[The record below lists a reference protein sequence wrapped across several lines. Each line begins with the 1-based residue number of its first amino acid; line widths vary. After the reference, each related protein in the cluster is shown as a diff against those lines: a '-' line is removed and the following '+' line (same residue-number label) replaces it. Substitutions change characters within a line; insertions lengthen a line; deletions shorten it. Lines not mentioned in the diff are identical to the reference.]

1 MAANILYPPGSSLSP
16 DVLTSFVLPA
26 HNQGVS
32 YAPFTQNHISILTL
46 QSVSTGSLAPG
57 ISLEKKIANVDT
69 LNVRVS
75 MPSRAYTSF
84 LLLAAMLTIGRQYRV
99 NALSGLYLISTY
111 QKGVG

>member
-1 MAANILYPPGSSLSP
+1 MAANLLYPPGSSLSP

-84 LLLAAMLTIGRQYRV
+84 LLCISDGNADLPQRV
-99 NALSGLYLISTY
+99 NALSGLYLISTLRNH
-111 QKGVG
+111 